1 MTQKMGTCGRLL
13 ATRLMPIHGGIYPS
27 LTTNVFVLVLNK
39 YLLSGVGIH
48 SDRGVPKA
56 KPLASVGR
64 LPPNGAHAGAGAG
77 VPCPIVVAPKNRV
90 VPKPPGGTRVAPKP
104 TDDPNVENDDPCVA
118 PKPHAGVP
126 VVGTPQ
132 GRAATPV
139 PLLPPRIAESVV
151 AHLHAVEPQTLDAH
165 RIVSD
170 AVAKAP

>member
-1 MTQKMGTCGRLL
+1 
-13 ATRLMPIHGGIYPS
+13 MPLHGGPIYPS
-27 LTTNVFVLVLNK
+27 LTTNVFVLVLNT
-39 YLLSGVGIH
+39 YLSSGVGIH

-64 LPPNGAHAGAGAG
+64 LPPNGAVAGAGAG
-77 VPCPIVVAPKNRV
+77 VANPIVSHRDGFQRRGPGSRV
-90 VPKPPGGTRVAPKP
+90 PSGGTRFAPNP

-139 PLLPPRIAESVV
+139 GAHASGARCANAPKLFGRGHFCGGATLP
-151 AHLHAVEPQTLDAH
+151 
-165 RIVSD
+165 
-170 AVAKAP
+170 